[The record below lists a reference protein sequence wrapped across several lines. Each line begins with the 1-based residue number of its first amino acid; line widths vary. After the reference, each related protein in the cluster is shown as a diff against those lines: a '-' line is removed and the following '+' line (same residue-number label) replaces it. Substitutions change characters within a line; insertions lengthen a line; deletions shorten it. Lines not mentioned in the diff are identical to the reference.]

1 MDGSAIIITNGK
13 LSTLDG
19 KTAHGL
25 IRGTSRFN
33 ILGVIDHVHAGKDAG
48 EVSDNEPKN
57 IPVYATL
64 KDFLDKSP
72 EKPDFCIIG
81 IAIFGGILP
90 EDFRDIVFEA
100 IENRISIISG
110 LHQHLGDDPDFRK
123 SAQQYNVDLIDIRK
137 PRPVSE
143 LSFWSGEIYQVKAPR
158 IAILGIDCTVGKRTT
173 CRFLI
178 ERCRAAGIKT
188 EMIYTGQTGWLQGY
202 TYGFI
207 LDATPNDF
215 VCGEMERAIVECD
228 REASPDLILLEGQS
242 SLRNP
247 AGPCGAEFILSGNT
261 TGIILQHVPFRKYFD
276 ELESA
281 GCLIPSVEDEIDL
294 IKKYGAKTLAVT
306 LNGSGGTPGE
316 LEEYQTVL
324 ADKLQIPVVRPLE
337 EGVEALI
344 PIIREYIDNVEK
356 RQYRK

>member
-1 MDGSAIIITNGK
+1 MDGSAIILTNGK

-25 IRGTSRFN
+25 IRGTSRFK

-48 EVSDNEPKN
+48 EVIDNESKS
-57 IPVYATL
+57 IPIYATL
-64 KDFLDKSP
+64 KDFLDKGP
-72 EKPDFCIIG
+72 EKPDFCVVG
-81 IAIFGGILP
+81 VAMAGGILP
-90 EDFRDIVFEA
+90 EDFREILFEV

-110 LHQHLGDDPDFRK
+110 LHHHLGDDPDFKK
-123 SAQQYNVDLIDIRK
+123 SAQQYTVDLIDIRN

-143 LSFWSGEIYQVKAPR
+143 LSFWSGEIYQVKSPR
-158 IAILGIDCTVGKRTT
+158 IAVLGIDCAVGKRTT
-173 CRFLI
+173 CRFLM
-178 ERCRAAGIKT
+178 ERCRAEGIKT

-202 TYGFI
+202 KYGFI

-215 VCGEMERAIVECD
+215 VGGEIERAIVECD

-247 AGPCGAEFILSGNT
+247 SGPCGAEFILSGNT
-261 TGIILQHVPFRKYFD
+261 PGIILQHAPFRKYFD

-281 GCLIPSVEDEIDL
+281 GCLLPSVEDEIDL
-294 IKKYGAKTLAVT
+294 IKKYGARTLAVT
-306 LNGSGGTPGE
+306 LNGSGGTSGE
-316 LEEYQTVL
+316 LAEYQTML

-337 EGVEALI
+337 EGVESLI
-344 PIIREYIDNVEK
+344 PVIREYIDELGK
-356 RQYRK
+356 RQ